1 MIKGYEGISDEALI
15 GRIQKGE
22 KEAID
27 FIMEKYKNLVR
38 TKARKLFLIGGDKDD
53 LIQEGMI
60 GLYKAVWDFD
70 GEKDTSFG
78 TFAEL
83 CIARQMYDAI
93 KASNRKKN
101 IPLNTYVS
109 FYAPA
114 YGETLEGEDKDS
126 MVDLFFA
133 DNKENPE
140 ALMIDRE
147 NARVLEQ
154 KLKESLSL
162 FEREVLEMF
171 VRGHSYTEIAKVLGR
186 QPKSIDNA
194 LQRIKGKLIR
204 VIGELEL

>member
-1 MIKGYEGISDEALI
+1 MTKGYEGISDEALI
-15 GRIQKGE
+15 SRIQKGE

-70 GEKDTSFG
+70 GAKDASFG

-114 YGETLEGEDKDS
+114 YGESLEGDEKDS

-154 KLKESLSL
+154 KLNESLSV

-171 VRGHSYTEIAKVLGR
+171 VRGHSYTEIAKVLAR

-204 VIGELEL
+204 VIGELHL